1 MLLKVVYKSRDMA
14 AIHMKLSKRDQCK
27 NTAPHLQNIGTLEKN
42 TIFNCSKCAK
52 RRDEERHAM
61 FLSIN
66 VNSGFN
72 KKKVQSRRNRLKIL
86 QEWPVML
93 ITATDFN
100 QEGISKENT
109 VKLNQVTFLRERHV
123 LDKNLLL
130 EVSAEE
136 FFTV

>member
-1 MLLKVVYKSRDMA
+1 MLLKVVYKSKDMA
-14 AIHMKLSKRDQCK
+14 AIHMKLSRRDQCK
-27 NTAPHLQNIGTLEKN
+27 NTALHLQNIGIVEKN

-52 RRDEERHAM
+52 RRDEERQTM

-72 KKKVQSRRNRLKIL
+72 RKKVPIRRIRLKIL
-86 QEWPVML
+86 QEWPVLL
-93 ITATDFN
+93 ITAIDFN

-109 VKLNQVTFLRERHV
+109 VKLNQVTLLKDKDV
-123 LDKNLLL
+123 LDKSLLL